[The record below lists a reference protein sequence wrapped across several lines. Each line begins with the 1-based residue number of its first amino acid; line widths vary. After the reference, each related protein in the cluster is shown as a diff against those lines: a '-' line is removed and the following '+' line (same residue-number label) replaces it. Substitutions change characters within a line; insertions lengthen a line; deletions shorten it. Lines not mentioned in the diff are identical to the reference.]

1 MINNKTISLVIPAKN
16 EEKNIKQTIASA
28 PSCIDEFIVVD
39 NGSTDNTAK
48 AAQEAG
54 AVVIS
59 EPRKMNGVGYGYAHI
74 TGLAAAKGDFVFA
87 ADADDT
93 YPLYEIENIVTF
105 MEEASTDFVSCSR
118 LPLENKE
125 AISRTRRLGIHVL
138 NIEVMLLYQTPI
150 RDILSG
156 MWGVRKSVIPLLDL
170 RMGDWNLSP
179 EIKISALVDNNVQ
192 FAEYPI
198 DHFAREHEPSKQQ
211 IFKTGFGH
219 LFYILK
225 RRFTQD
231 FNLGFA
237 IRPILRPAF
246 S

>member
-1 MINNKTISLVIPAKN
+1 MINNKSISLVIPAKN
-16 EEKNIKQTIASA
+16 EEKNIKQTIKSA
-28 PSCIDEFIVVD
+28 PSYIDEIIVVD
-39 NGSTDNTAK
+39 NGSTDKTAQVAEK
-48 AAQEAG
+48 AG

-74 TGLAAAKGDFVFA
+74 TGLSKAKGDFVFA

-93 YPLYEIENIVTF
+93 YPLYQIKEIVHF
-105 MEEASTDFVSCSR
+105 MEKSDTDFVSCSR
-118 LPLENKE
+118 LPLKNKE
-125 AISRTRRLGIHVL
+125 AISRIRRLGIYVL

-179 EIKISALVDNNVQ
+179 EIKISALVSNNIQ

-198 DHFAREHEPSKQQ
+198 DHFVREHEPSKQQ

-231 FNLGFA
+231 LKLAFSV
-237 IRPILRPAF
+237 RPILRPAL